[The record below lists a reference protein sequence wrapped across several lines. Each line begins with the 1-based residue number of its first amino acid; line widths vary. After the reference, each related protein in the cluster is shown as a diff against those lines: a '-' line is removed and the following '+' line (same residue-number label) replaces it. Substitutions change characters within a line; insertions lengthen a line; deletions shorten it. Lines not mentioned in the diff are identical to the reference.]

1 LLAVRVVEQAAIKKV
16 LQLQTQVK
24 GVGAVLVMDLLQT
37 AVHVIAQ
44 KVAQVVAIRKR
55 KMSLKQV
62 AVLTS
67 PTSVLDRR

>member
-1 LLAVRVVEQAAIKKV
+1 MVEQAAIKKG

>member
-1 LLAVRVVEQAAIKKV
+1 MVEQAAIKKV

-62 AVLTS
+62 AALTS
-67 PTSVLDRR
+67 HTSVLARR